1 MRDPFKRLG
10 VSRDASEEEIR
21 EARNYLSSQV
31 NYRLSHDYSELFA
44 TSILLIW
51 VCYFYV
57 GCYEAAI

>member
-31 NYRLSHDYSELFA
+31 NYGLSHDYSEVFA
-44 TSILLIW
+44 TSILIW
-51 VCYFYV
+51 ICYFYV
-57 GCYEAAI
+57 GCYEAEI